1 MATTTNKYQLTLDD
15 EAADRIVIC
24 SLRESIDTLERSI
37 NKITSRKKLTAYD
50 RMALVEEMDDLSALQ
65 KVYNYYGGN
74 L

>member
-1 MATTTNKYQLTLDD
+1 MATTTKKYQVTLDD

-24 SLRESIDTLERSI
+24 SLRESIDTLEHSI
-37 NKITSRKKLTAYD
+37 NKIARRKKLTPYD
-50 RMALVEEMDDLSALQ
+50 RMVLVEEMDDLCALQ